1 MKVQKKEKR
10 LLSMPDFISLKKNL
24 TEDGRKLIS
33 SKINFLFYE
42 AHEKLRPFDRK
53 FISSLMYQIK
63 KRPALSIKQ
72 LNKLDEIYERIAA
85 AYSSENNLDYDPF
98 DMDILRNILNR

>member
-1 MKVQKKEKR
+1 MVTK
-10 LLSMPDFISLKKNL
+10 ISIKKNL
-24 TEDGRKLIS
+24 TVRGKELVNAKL
-33 SKINFLFYE
+33 KFLYSD
-42 AHEKLRPFDRK
+42 AHEKLKPFDRK
-53 FISSLMYQIK
+53 FIASLMQQFK

-72 LNKLDEIYERIAA
+72 LNKLDEIYERVAA